1 MIIIEPVPLIS
12 LPLKSLNLVKMS
24 LVSSLPVYTVSL
36 IHGYILTLEM
46 FLWNTPRG
54 HKAFAL
60 KPEYAA
66 STAVLAA
73 NQGLYNGFLA
83 AGLLWGLHHPNK
95 QFGRQIQLFFLG
107 CVTVAG
113 IYGGATVG
121 RKILLVQVVP
131 AVAGIAAVLWG

>member
-1 MIIIEPVPLIS
+1 MPL
-12 LPLKSLNLVKMS
+12 L
-24 LVSSLPVYTVSL
+24 SSLPVYTVSL

-60 KPEYAA
+60 KPAYAA

-83 AGLLWGLHHPNK
+83 AGLLWGLHHPNGE
-95 QFGRQIQLFFLG
+95 FGKQIQMFFLG

-113 IYGGATVG
+113 LYGGMTVNK
-121 RKILLVQVVP
+121 KIFLVQVVP
-131 AVAGIAAVLWG
+131 AVIGLGAVVWG